1 MKKKNTHTVPLTTQS
16 IALLE
21 VMTPISGNT
30 EYVFPS
36 DSSRKKHTH
45 PSTANTALKRMGFH
59 GLLVAHGLRSLA
71 STTLNEEGFDPDA
84 IEAALAHVGKNEVR
98 NAYNRAE
105 YIERRR
111 LVMQW
116 WSEHIEK
123 AANGNMSLT
132 WNKGLKLINISR

>member
-21 VMTPISGNT
+21 VMKPISGNT

-105 YIERRR
+105 YIERRKP
-111 LVMQW
+111 VMQW

-132 WNKGLKLINISR
+132 GNKGLKLINISR